1 MRPHRDSNDLNEED
15 TMSPRPDDPGS
26 PMRRDVSESEIA
38 AGFSISD
45 LPQGSPADPFL
56 PPVPTTAEDC
66 GLDFGFLA
74 DLALKAAYADTNCT
88 TERAVQRLALP
99 VGIVD
104 VLLQHLY
111 RERFIEIRES
121 LSQHNR
127 RYAMLDRGWERVRRL
142 LDLNAYIGAAPV
154 SLGAYSAM
162 VKRQEERR
170 PPVDDGS
177 IRSALADLVLPETT
191 LQVLGV
197 VANSRR
203 SLFITGA
210 PGNGKT
216 SIARALHSALRGDIW
231 IPRAIEVDGHVI
243 NVFDSHNHTPVDPPP
258 GAPHDLRWIKIR
270 RPLVVVGGEL
280 TIESMDLAYDQT
292 VKFYEAPFQ
301 IKSNGGTLLI
311 DDFGR
316 QRIQP
321 RDLFNRWIIP
331 LENRVD
337 YLTLHTG
344 KKLQVPFEQQLIFA
358 SNLRS
363 SDFGE
368 EAFLRRLGYRLAA
381 DSPSPEVY
389 ARIFRKYVEAQRL
402 RYDPRLVEA
411 LVARYQQEQREMRS
425 CQPRDLVDRC
435 RDICRYEN
443 RPFAVTRE
451 ILDRAWLYYFGVSSS

>member
-1 MRPHRDSNDLNEED
+1 
-15 TMSPRPDDPGS
+15 MSAIDDETRWTQRRRLHEPDGETS
-26 PMRRDVSESEIA
+26 QAIA
-38 AGFSISD
+38 AGRHDD
-45 LPQGSPADPFL
+45 LSPTDPLL
-56 PPVPTTAEDC
+56 PAPPASVEDS

-74 DLALKAAYADTNCT
+74 DLSLKTVYADTSCT
-88 TERAVQRLALP
+88 TQRAADRLALP
-99 VGIVD
+99 LAIVD

-111 RERFIEIRES
+111 RERLIEIRET
-121 LSQHNR
+121 LSSQNR

-154 SLGAYSAM
+154 SLDAYTAM
-162 VKRQEERR
+162 VRRQEEQRD
-170 PPVDDGS
+170 PVTPAAVRD
-177 IRSALADLVLPETT
+177 ACADLVLGDST

-197 VANSRR
+197 AANSRR

-216 SIARALHSALRGDIW
+216 SIARALHQALGGEMW
-231 IPRAIEVDGHVI
+231 IPRAIEVDGHII
-243 NVFDSHNHTPVDPPP
+243 NVFDSHNHQAAAPPSVP
-258 GAPHDLRWIKIR
+258 YDQRWIRIR

-280 TIESMDLAYDQT
+280 TIESMDLSYDPT

-301 IKSNGGTLLI
+301 VKSNGGTLLI

-316 QRIQP
+316 QRVQP

-344 KKLQVPFEQQLIFA
+344 KKIQVPFEQLLIFA
-358 SNLRS
+358 SNLNS
-363 SDFGE
+363 ADFAE

-381 DSPSPEVY
+381 DSPSAETFGQ
-389 ARIFRKYVEAQRL
+389 IFRRNVEAQGL
-402 RYDPRLVEA
+402 RYDPRLLDT
-411 LVARYQQEQREMRS
+411 LVARYAREQREMRA

-435 RDICRYEN
+435 ADICRYEN
-443 RPFAVTRE
+443 RPLLLTGE
-451 ILDRAWLYYFGVSSS
+451 LLERAWLYYFGPHPPR